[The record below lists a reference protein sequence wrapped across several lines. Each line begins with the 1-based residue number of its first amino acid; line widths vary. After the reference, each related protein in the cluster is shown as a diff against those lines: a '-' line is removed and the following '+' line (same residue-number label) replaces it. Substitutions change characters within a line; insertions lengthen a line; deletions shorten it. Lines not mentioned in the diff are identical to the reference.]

1 MWFCWFQKIFRIPC
15 LRWLWG
21 SSLIRVSGKRS
32 LPRKFG
38 PLWQY
43 PRHWSTCLCPQ
54 VTLIALIGKIHVDW
68 DWFSFP
74 WISSLFT
81 SHLNLN
87 ETATNSTV
95 PWGLWALPTS
105 LADFSLPT
113 LPNVADVPGIGR
125 RKRQVSEDS
134 FGLPKF
140 SPTSFESDPPSLGD
154 EDPLTA
160 LSNNRET
167 MRTSGKWR
175 KGDRRPGSHRS
186 PTLWLQTKR
195 HELNSTWPNVHKKTI
210 DL

>member
-1 MWFCWFQKIFRIPC
+1 MKYSQSTPITMTTVIVSRRRFWKPFHLLATSAPLAISWSLGHLS
-15 LRWLWG
+15 LRSG
-21 SSLIRVSGKRS
+21 GRSLID
-32 LPRKFG
+32 
-38 PLWQY
+38 
-43 PRHWSTCLCPQ
+43 TM
-54 VTLIALIGKIHVDW
+54 LI
-68 DWFSFP
+68 SFP
-74 WISSLFT
+74 CRSSLFT

-134 FGLPKF
+134 TGLPKF

-167 MRTSGKWR
+167 MRTSGQRR
-175 KGDRRPGSHRS
+175 KGDRRPGSQRS
-186 PTLWLQTKR
+186 PTL
-195 HELNSTWPNVHKKTI
+195 
-210 DL
+210 